1 MRCLFCKIRNKY
13 KRLKCQSCDY
23 FLNTREIKEGY
34 DYLESGFAKIN
45 DELDNLE
52 EKVHIVIGIIFR
64 RHRYTAEDLLDSKQM
79 DRIKSFAEKIKDD
92 MKLWETSGKLSYSL
106 KMFYNENAESV
117 QERLRMINQTIQYR
131 KPTLWERVGGFFRR
145 LYRAIVELLPTMFQR
160 LLIVREQ
167 KYFEKA
173 A

>member
-13 KRLKCQSCDY
+13 KRLKCQSCNY
-23 FLNTREIKEGY
+23 FLNTREIKEEF
-34 DYLESGFAKIN
+34 DYLENGFAKIN

-64 RHRYTAEDLLDSKQM
+64 HHRYTAEDLLDSKQM
-79 DRIKSFAEKIKDD
+79 DRIKSLAGKIKDD
-92 MKLWETSGKLSYSL
+92 INRWESAGKLSYRL

-117 QERLRMINQTIQYR
+117 QDRLRMINQTIQYR

-145 LYRAIVELLPTMFQR
+145 LYRAIVELLPALFQR
-160 LLIVREQ
+160 LLIGRKQ